1 VCMINM
7 ISGVYDSVAISLEA
21 ERRHRI
27 ISELV
32 PLHDTIES
40 NSVHLSALLS
50 SCVHPQYLHSSMT
63 SSVDVTKRIVAK
75 SLSIVSRAQHGDA
88 TASDVSMLLELAS
101 QSRKI
106 IDSAT
111 VQVGKRSSAIIPQ
124 KLATIT
130 TEVKTGL
137 FCNSE

>member
-1 VCMINM
+1 
-7 ISGVYDSVAISLEA
+7 
-21 ERRHRI
+21 
-27 ISELV
+27 
-32 PLHDTIES
+32 
-40 NSVHLSALLS
+40 
-50 SCVHPQYLHSSMT
+50 MT
-63 SSVDVTKRIVAK
+63 SSVDVMKRIVAK